1 MRFAMSPDLTS
12 PWKEFLE
19 ELDSFLSE
27 PVEFRC
33 IGGFAAVAAYGLPRS
48 TNDLDYITLVP
59 GNYQA
64 ELEESAGQ
72 GSPLAKK
79 YKVFMHRVGVAT
91 VPADYAE
98 RMAELFPGRSKNI
111 RLFVL
116 DPYDLVLSKLS
127 RNVERDREDVAFL
140 AKTLNLDAAIL
151 KNRYEQEMKDA
162 LIGPPE
168 RHDNTLKFWI
178 EAYFTKTEMH
188 STKEA

>member
-72 GSPLAKK
+72 GSPTCRGCNRTSRL
-79 YKVFMHRVGVAT
+79 RR
-91 VPADYAE
+91 ADGGI
-98 RMAELFPGRSKNI
+98 LSWTFPKH
-111 RLFVL
+111 
-116 DPYDLVLSKLS
+116 P
-127 RNVERDREDVAFL
+127 
-140 AKTLNLDAAIL
+140 TLC
-151 KNRYEQEMKDA
+151 
-162 LIGPPE
+162 
-168 RHDNTLKFWI
+168 
-178 EAYFTKTEMH
+178 
-188 STKEA
+188 S